1 MSLNGGGSG
10 GAPLRI
16 SLYFVNHRSRRMLT
30 LGISSYALS
39 SFGMIVVLLISRS
52 SGSSPPSWLESVL
65 LEPRVAFDVGGPAGS
80 CGSQIVA
87 GGALTAFGVLGTTRG
102 RRLAINK
109 SS

>member
-1 MSLNGGGSG
+1 MSLSGGGSG

-16 SLYFVNHRSRRMLT
+16 SLYFVNHHSRRMLT
-30 LGISSYALS
+30 SGILSYAFL
-39 SFGMIVVLLISRS
+39 SFGMIVVLLISQS

-65 LEPRVAFDVGGPAGS
+65 LEPQIAFEVGGPASS
-80 CGSQIVA
+80 CGSQIAA
-87 GGALTAFGVLGTTRG
+87 GGALIAFGGLGTKRG